1 MVQGWS
7 RGVLYRGAAQFT
19 LRWNA
24 QNTSKQLDE
33 IHKTL
38 QSNSP
43 IPKYIYIYIQLYT
56 HRFLVTHLLL
66 RFHKSAEEK
75 MKTATY
81 VSNPQKGLKCYRVK
95 LPSSIVQWEY
105 CPIPT
110 VLGSPRCATASG
122 VEMKIRTGRGLLS
135 VEMLSLVSFILFI
148 QPMPHT
154 VYVGTQ
160 KSSTKRRTPLAA
172 HRFVRVAVMMEM
184 RKLNRMP
191 NVLENLVVPSLRP
204 NRHLRPTKRSK
215 TSVLEKNDHCM
226 SRTCSAGSWG
236 YCAPMG
242 SCDIYPT
249 HQITPPNL
257 FYICGTTIKK
267 ILF

>member
-1 MVQGWS
+1 
-7 RGVLYRGAAQFT
+7 
-19 LRWNA
+19 
-24 QNTSKQLDE
+24 
-33 IHKTL
+33 
-38 QSNSP
+38 
-43 IPKYIYIYIQLYT
+43 
-56 HRFLVTHLLL
+56 
-66 RFHKSAEEK
+66 
-75 MKTATY
+75 
-81 VSNPQKGLKCYRVK
+81 
-95 LPSSIVQWEY
+95 
-105 CPIPT
+105 
-110 VLGSPRCATASG
+110 
-122 VEMKIRTGRGLLS
+122 
-135 VEMLSLVSFILFI
+135 
-148 QPMPHT
+148 MPHT
-154 VYVGTQ
+154 VYVDAKMKPYISLQYIIARVPPLTNLPAGTQ

-267 ILF
+267 NIVLGDGTCLEWSSAPGWCSAAGYMEYSRSPAFTWQVWFLPHFWTSNFWVFGSDMRTAKGWKKCIQSSLGVPLLLEHVCQLTGQN

>member
-1 MVQGWS
+1 
-7 RGVLYRGAAQFT
+7 
-19 LRWNA
+19 
-24 QNTSKQLDE
+24 
-33 IHKTL
+33 
-38 QSNSP
+38 
-43 IPKYIYIYIQLYT
+43 
-56 HRFLVTHLLL
+56 
-66 RFHKSAEEK
+66 
-75 MKTATY
+75 
-81 VSNPQKGLKCYRVK
+81 
-95 LPSSIVQWEY
+95 
-105 CPIPT
+105 
-110 VLGSPRCATASG
+110 
-122 VEMKIRTGRGLLS
+122 MKIRTVRGLLS

-154 VYVGTQ
+154 VYVDAKMKPYISLQYIIARVPPLTNLPAGTQ

>member
-1 MVQGWS
+1 MCPILKGSEMLTCKIAVKHRPMGI
-7 RGVLYRGAAQFT
+7 LP
-19 LRWNA
+19 N
-24 QNTSKQLDE
+24 
-33 IHKTL
+33 
-38 QSNSP
+38 SNSP
-43 IPKYIYIYIQLYT
+43 WLAQVCNGK
-56 HRFLVTHLLL
+56 R
-66 RFHKSAEEK
+66 
-75 MKTATY
+75 
-81 VSNPQKGLKCYRVK
+81 
-95 LPSSIVQWEY
+95 
-105 CPIPT
+105 
-110 VLGSPRCATASG
+110 SG
-122 VEMKIRTGRGLLS
+122 NEDQDWAGFAFT
-135 VEMLSLVSFILFI
+135 LVSFILFI